1 MLATVRKTF
10 LLFSCLAIILGLT
23 GCAGA
28 ADYDIELPGEY
39 SIIRTSAHQV
49 KIAPKTGTDSWGANA
64 VPAEVTE
71 VGWNDDYILA
81 KQMKGEKNHAYWI
94 IQLSNDQVI
103 GPLNEESFSEKKD
116 EFGLSDIALKKVRDM
131 PRE

>member
-1 MLATVRKTF
+1 MLASRRKT
-10 LLFSCLAIILGLT
+10 LILFSCLAILIGLT

-28 ADYDIELPGEY
+28 ADYDIDLPGEY
-39 SIIRTSAHQV
+39 SILRTSAHQV
-49 KIAPKTGTDSWGANA
+49 TIAPKTGTDAWGANA

-94 IQLSNDQVI
+94 IQLSNDHVT
-103 GPLNEESFSEKKD
+103 GPLSDSSFSEKK
-116 EFGLSDIALKKVRDM
+116 EEPGLSDITLKSVSDL

>member
-1 MLATVRKTF
+1 MMTSGRKMLI
-10 LLFSCLAIILGLT
+10 LPSCLSILIGLT

-28 ADYDIELPGEY
+28 ADYDIDLPGEY
-39 SIIRTSAHQV
+39 SILRTSADRV
-49 KIAPKTGTDSWGANA
+49 IIAPKTGTDIWREAA
-64 VPAEVTE
+64 VPAKVTE

-94 IQLSNDQVI
+94 IQLSNDYVT
-103 GPLNEESFSEKKD
+103 GPLSDSSFSEKK
-116 EFGLSDIALKKVRDM
+116 EELRLSDITLKNVREM